1 MTNGSSST
9 TADSEFTPRASSPLF
24 LHSSDI
30 PGMSLVVVP
39 FSGYG
44 FGGWRRSII
53 VSFSA
58 RNKIAFN
65 DGSFPKPVVGSPK
78 SKQWDRY
85 EKQRQ
90 VTPNTHFIP
99 DLASFNANATTPTRF
114 PPHFQPQRQ
123 YTQKNKDLFYKYCK
137 KSGHTIDKCY
147 KLIGFPQGYKFTKG
161 RKFGTATNVDSSENF
176 NSTNVGSNGP
186 VSGIPGLTMEQYSQ
200 LLSLL
205 QQSSLVDSSPQPNF
219 EGSANFAGS
228 NLSLPE
234 LNGVAGYSACML
246 TSVARSV
253 WIVDSGATDH
263 MTSAKEL
270 LFNIT
275 PVPIPYLISLPN
287 GYKDLSRK
295 KLLVLG
301 RLDQGLYKLH
311 HLSSSSSSAFVLN
324 NIVQNNVTSSS
335 LNTSVCSLNE
345 SVVPSVSFVHSVQ
358 HVNNLDMIWHNRM
371 GHLPLAKLKC
381 IPSVSSDLSNKQPFT
396 CSICPLARQARLF
409 FPDND
414 FNMATWTHLMS
425 SKSNAFSLLKAFI
438 SMVKTQF
445 NLSVQTIKSDN
456 ALELGYKLYN
466 LKNKSTFVSRDVL
479 FHEFIF
485 PLHLQ
490 YSSSPSPSSL
500 FPPGFPSYLDESTSK
515 FSFDPPSS
523 PSYFFPFPSVTSS
536 PTSNS
541 PAPISPTPVSPF
553 PVVRKSTRSHH
564 LPSHLQNYVVQ
575 LPPSIFCSST
585 ASTSV
590 AQHAAVETHS
600 YAQAAANPAWQEAM
614 RKQFE
619 ALKANGTWDIVEL
632 PKAYAV
638 KQKWSLFQLDANNAF
653 VHGDLD
659 EEVYMKLPLVLSVAS
674 DSTVHTLVCKLNKS
688 LYGLRQASRQWYAK
702 LSHALC
708 SRGYSHSLNDY
719 SLFMKKSPQSTV
731 FLAVYVDDI
740 ILTGDD
746 MLEIFISDLLVDF
759 DCSDVSSVVCPLD
772 LYDKLHS
779 DVGDFLLRPD
789 TYRNLI
795 GKLNFLTH
803 TRPDICFDI
812 QHLSQFLQ
820 TPRVPHMAVALHLLR
835 YLKGTSDVGLFLND
849 SADCSLVC
857 YCDSVWAA
865 CPDSRRSVSGFCV
878 FLGDSLIS

>member
-1 MTNGSSST
+1 
-9 TADSEFTPRASSPLF
+9 
-24 LHSSDI
+24 
-30 PGMSLVVVP
+30 
-39 FSGYG
+39 
-44 FGGWRRSII
+44 
-53 VSFSA
+53 
-58 RNKIAFN
+58 
-65 DGSFPKPVVGSPK
+65 
-78 SKQWDRY
+78 
-85 EKQRQ
+85 
-90 VTPNTHFIP
+90 
-99 DLASFNANATTPTRF
+99 
-114 PPHFQPQRQ
+114 
-123 YTQKNKDLFYKYCK
+123 NKDLFYKYCK

-345 SVVPSVSFVHSVQ
+345 SVVPSVSFVHS
-358 HVNNLDMIWHNRM
+358 
-371 GHLPLAKLKC
+371 
-381 IPSVSSDLSNKQPFT
+381 
-396 CSICPLARQARLF
+396 
-409 FPDND
+409 
-414 FNMATWTHLMS
+414 
-425 SKSNAFSLLKAFI
+425 
-438 SMVKTQF
+438 
-445 NLSVQTIKSDN
+445 
-456 ALELGYKLYN
+456 
-466 LKNKSTFVSRDVL
+466 
-479 FHEFIF
+479 
-485 PLHLQ
+485 